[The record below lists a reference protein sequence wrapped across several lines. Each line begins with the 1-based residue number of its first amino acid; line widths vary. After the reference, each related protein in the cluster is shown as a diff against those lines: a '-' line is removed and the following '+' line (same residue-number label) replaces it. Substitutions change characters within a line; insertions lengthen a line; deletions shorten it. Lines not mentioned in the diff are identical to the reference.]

1 MKVTIEIDTLGK
13 GNVEQYDE
21 IAGVE
26 EIMAALLDVERDFDF
41 EIVQKLPETANTKPE
56 QPWRPNIYGDGIR
69 TEKPPFTTINN
80 FARDVS
86 KDAFGR
92 VIDSLIDESK
102 YGKGHLSGE

>member
-1 MKVTIEIDTLGK
+1 MKVTVEFSTFDK
-13 GNVEQYDE
+13 GN
-21 IAGVE
+21 E
-26 EIMAALLDVERDFDF
+26 EIYNEIVALQTILDALTDIEDDF
-41 EIVQKLPETANTKPE
+41 EIEVVQKLSETANTKPE

-69 TEKPPFTTINN
+69 TEKPPYTTINN

-102 YGKGHLSGE
+102 YGKG